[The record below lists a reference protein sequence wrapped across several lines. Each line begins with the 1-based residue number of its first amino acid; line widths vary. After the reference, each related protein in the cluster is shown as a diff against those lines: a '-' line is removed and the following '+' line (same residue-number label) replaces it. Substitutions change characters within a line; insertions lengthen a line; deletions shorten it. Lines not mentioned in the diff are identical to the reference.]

1 MRPWWLYMVV
11 NCGHMCKKVR
21 NCLVGSGKITIFAGE
36 TKSTNMAIKI
46 ITAKNNLTGEREIIA
61 GPMGDETARQALA
74 AETKRR
80 RKARKKCAWIHLKI
94 EDYYPTII

>member
-1 MRPWWLYMVV
+1 MV
-11 NCGHMCKKVR
+11 
-21 NCLVGSGKITIFAGE
+21 SGKITIFAGE
-36 TKSTNMAIKI
+36 TKSTNNMKI
-46 ITAKNNLTGEREIIA
+46 ITAKNSLTVERETIA

-94 EDYYPTII
+94 EDYYPKII